1 MGEIEKS
8 HTFTEPR
15 KKEETEC
22 LDVCSS
28 FHIVYSQALE
38 LPSFKMNS
46 AQAGSRVCTHR
57 LYKIIPFKNVIITNI
72 TKMAIRIQKQQ

>member
-22 LDVCSS
+22 LDVCS

-38 LPSFKMNS
+38 LPSFKVNS